1 MSQKNVI
8 ITGASDGIGAAAAK
22 QLANNENYNLYLVG
36 RNRDKTAAVAKEV
49 RAPYF
54 IADFAKL
61 AQVRH
66 LADMLKHTL
75 GDEPI
80 DILVNNAGG
89 LFDDFALTEDAF
101 ERTIQ
106 INYLAQFLL
115 TNLLL
120 PQFNQQQAVVINTS
134 SIAHKLY
141 GHIDLDNL
149 NNNDGKYN
157 ASKAYGDSKLA
168 DLLFTKELQ
177 RRYHDQGL
185 KTVAFHPGVI
195 RTNFSNG
202 QKNWRQIYQS
212 ALGKLVLPSAETG
225 GKTLCYFIEGTPDV
239 TWQSGQYYSKQKL
252 SNKVNPQVNDVVLQE
267 KLWDKTMT
275 LLNL

>member
-1 MSQKNVI
+1 MCKKNVI
-8 ITGASDGIGAAAAK
+8 VTGASDGIGAAAVR
-22 QLANNENYNLYLVG
+22 QLANNQNYNLYLVG
-36 RNRDKTAAVAKEV
+36 RNRAKTAAVADEV
-49 RAPYF
+49 NAPYF
-54 IADFAKL
+54 IADFANL
-61 AQVRH
+61 EQVRH
-66 LADMLKHTL
+66 LATVLKNSL
-75 GDEPI
+75 GTASI

-89 LFDDFALTEDAF
+89 LFDDFALTTDGF
-101 ERTIQ
+101 ERTFQ

-115 TNLLL
+115 TQLLL
-120 PQFNQQQAVVINTS
+120 PQFSSEVAVINTS

-141 GHIDLDNL
+141 GHLDLNDL
-149 NNNDGKYN
+149 NNQEHYN

-168 DLLFTKELQ
+168 DLLFTKELHS
-177 RRYHDQGL
+177 RYHDQGL

-252 SNKVNPQVNDVVLQE
+252 SNKVNPQVSDVVLQE